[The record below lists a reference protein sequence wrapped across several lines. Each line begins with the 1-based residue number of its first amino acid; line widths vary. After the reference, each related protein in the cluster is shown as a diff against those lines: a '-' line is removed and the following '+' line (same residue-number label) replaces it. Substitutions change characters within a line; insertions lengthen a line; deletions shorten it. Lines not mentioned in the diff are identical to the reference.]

1 MVLQSTPDI
10 LAGASFALNSYVGHT
25 FQIRELPGKKSGV
38 CEGQDQTCRIG
49 TFTVNSN
56 NDQVIVVQEGIVV
69 EHTDS
74 KSIAQKSATNLLSTC
89 KESATKQLA
98 DGQNAESILSSLTD
112 CVKGGIAKEIERA
125 NEEITFQATVRKS
138 MAGLLENY
146 TCADEG
152 LNTTEPRETRY
163 WEGRE
168 VKVMIERPASKIHV
182 VEDFITEEECRA
194 VEEAAKPI
202 LHDATVA
209 DGSGGSVLSESRKA
223 KQAGIKVHWDKEA
236 DGDAIARLS
245 RRVYNYVNH
254 VLPFNIQHNGQED
267 LMSIQYF
274 GRGPEDDKPDRY
286 MPHCDGDCNGLD
298 FKPGN
303 RMATMVMYCDIPL
316 VGGAT
321 NFRNS
326 GVHVKPTR
334 YAATFFGYI
343 DPVTMKMDD
352 GFTEHSGC
360 PVIEGEKKIVTQWV
374 RLGVDDENPWNS
386 FNTLGVKYSDAANQ

>member
-1 MVLQSTPDI
+1 MNPVLSLLLLLTTLLTTIKASTERSFSIINESGRRIEVHWIHPSTSEMVLQSTPDI

-209 DGSGGSVLSESRKA
+209 DGSG
-223 KQAGIKVHWDKEA
+223 
-236 DGDAIARLS
+236 
-245 RRVYNYVNH
+245 
-254 VLPFNIQHNGQED
+254 
-267 LMSIQYF
+267 
-274 GRGPEDDKPDRY
+274 
-286 MPHCDGDCNGLD
+286 
-298 FKPGN
+298 
-303 RMATMVMYCDIPL
+303 
-316 VGGAT
+316 
-321 NFRNS
+321 
-326 GVHVKPTR
+326 
-334 YAATFFGYI
+334 
-343 DPVTMKMDD
+343 
-352 GFTEHSGC
+352 
-360 PVIEGEKKIVTQWV
+360 
-374 RLGVDDENPWNS
+374 
-386 FNTLGVKYSDAANQ
+386 